1 MNIRT
6 ALKVSLIAAVAGGFM
21 TGCGS
26 MDGWKKM
33 SIDGATV
40 SFEMPE
46 PIKMN
51 EDAAQGTVVYA
62 SQKGKMSFKVGITK
76 RNYEQDQQQG
86 KTDEQVLTTF
96 AQRVLQASQQQFQ
109 QMKLQA
115 EFKNDGSFQ
124 VPTGIG
130 QQYEANVGKALVLDR
145 FYINKQGLY
154 FVEVTTQNPQDPD
167 VKRFLDSFQP

>member
-6 ALKVSLIAAVAGGFM
+6 ALKVSVIALVAGGLM
-21 TGCGS
+21 TGCS

-51 EDAAQGTVVYA
+51 EDPKEGVVVYA

-86 KTDEQVLTTF
+86 KSDEQVLTTF
-96 AQRVLQASQQQFQ
+96 AQRTLQASQQQFQ
-109 QMKLQA
+109 QMNLKA
-115 EFKNDGSFQ
+115 EFKNDGAFQ

-154 FVEVTTQNPQDPD
+154 FVEVTTQDPQSPD
-167 VKRFLDSFQP
+167 VKRFLDSFTP

>member
-6 ALKVSLIAAVAGGFM
+6 AMKVSMIALVAGGLM

-51 EDAAQGTVVYA
+51 EDAKEGVVVYA
-62 SQKGKMSFKVGITK
+62 AQKGKMSFKVGITK

-86 KTDEQVLTTF
+86 KSDEQVLTTF
-96 AQRVLQASQQQFQ
+96 AQRTIQASQQQFQ
-109 QMKLQA
+109 QMNLKA
-115 EFKNDGSFQ
+115 EFKNDGAFQ
-124 VPTGIG
+124 VPTGVG
-130 QQYEANVGKALVLDR
+130 QQYEATVGKALVLDR

-154 FVEVTTQNPQDPD
+154 FVEVTTQDPQSPD
-167 VKRFLDSFQP
+167 VKRFLDSFTP